1 MKNVILYIT
10 LSGLLALSGCL
21 PSQKVE
27 GVSPE
32 TQTDLSGRWNDTD
45 ARYVAE
51 DMIADVVS
59 KLWLVQFRTKHE
71 KAPIVIVGRVRNET
85 MEHIDAEVFTKE
97 MERAFVNTGQVSVVA
112 DRQERN
118 DIRDERYDQLEN
130 ASDATIKKLGEELG
144 ADYMLIGNINS
155 IVDESVS
162 GKELAIFYTV
172 NLELVSIQS
181 NQKVWLGNKKIKKYI
196 KRKNFRG

>member
-27 GVSPE
+27 RVSPE
-32 TQTDLSGRWNDTD
+32 TQTDLSGRWNNTD

-59 KLWLVQFRTKHE
+59 KPWLVQFRTKHE

-112 DRQERN
+112 DRQERK
-118 DIRDERYDQLEN
+118 DIRDERYDQLEH